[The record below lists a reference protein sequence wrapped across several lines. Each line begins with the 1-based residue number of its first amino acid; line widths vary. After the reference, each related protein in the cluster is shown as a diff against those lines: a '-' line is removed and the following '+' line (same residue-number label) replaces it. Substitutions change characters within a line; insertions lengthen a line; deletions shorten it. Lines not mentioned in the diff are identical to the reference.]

1 MKENPHSTLFDFES
15 LELYRKSLNYVD
27 FIYDLVKQF
36 PLEEKYELISQFKR
50 AAFSITLNV
59 AEGYGES
66 IPLSLKYLKT
76 VRGSVRECLA
86 CTTIAFRRNFID
98 EQKYLVSRE
107 KLTELSK
114 LAAGYGKYFKNKL
127 DK

>member
-1 MKENPHSTLFDFES
+1 MKENPHSTPFDFES
-15 LELYRKSLNYVD
+15 LELYKKSLIYVD

-36 PLEEKYELISQFKR
+36 PLDERYELISQFKR

-86 CTTIAFRRNFID
+86 CTTIAFRRSYID
-98 EQKYLVSRE
+98 E
-107 KLTELSK
+107 
-114 LAAGYGKYFKNKL
+114 
-127 DK
+127 